1 MFVHA
6 GIDPKKNLSDQL
18 KKDYLWSRSNDF
30 FHKAFK
36 AEKII
41 VHGHTPEK
49 DIVNFPYRINI
60 DTGCYFSGKLSCV
73 CLNDLNEERYF
84 INT

>member
-6 GIDPKKNLSDQL
+6 GIDSKKNLSDQL

-41 VHGHTPEK
+41 VHGYTPGK
-49 DIVNFPYRINI
+49 DVVNFPYRINI
-60 DTGCYFSGKLSCV
+60 DTVAIFQVNCPVFV
-73 CLNDLNEERYF
+73 
-84 INT
+84 